1 MFADANCSSKRDADS
16 YAYEYAQ
23 CYTNGYGHADSDDYA
38 HGYCNCDSHC
48 NSYSYRYG
56 HSHCQA
62 NADSA
67 PAHDTEA
74 ASYASAATVAVIR
87 LLNHSRVD

>member
-1 MFADANCSSKRDADS
+1 MFANANRSSKRDADS

-38 HGYCNCDSHC
+38 HGYCN
-48 NSYSYRYG
+48 SYSYRYG
-56 HSHCQA
+56 HNHCQA

-74 ASYASAATVAVIR
+74 ASYASAATVKR
-87 LLNHSRVD
+87 

>member
-1 MFADANCSSKRDADS
+1 MFANANCSSKRDADS

-23 CYTNGYGHADSDDYA
+23 YYTNGYGHAYSDDYA
-38 HGYCNCDSHC
+38 HSYCNC
-48 NSYSYRYG
+48 N
-56 HSHCQA
+56 SHCQA

-74 ASYASAATVAVIR
+74 ASYASAATVKR
-87 LLNHSRVD
+87 

>member
-1 MFADANCSSKRDADS
+1 MFANANCSSKRDADS

-23 CYTNGYGHADSDDYA
+23 CYTNGYRNAYSDDYA
-38 HGYCNCDSHC
+38 HGYCNCD
-48 NSYSYRYG
+48 SYRYG

-74 ASYASAATVAVIR
+74 ASYASAATVKR
-87 LLNHSRVD
+87 